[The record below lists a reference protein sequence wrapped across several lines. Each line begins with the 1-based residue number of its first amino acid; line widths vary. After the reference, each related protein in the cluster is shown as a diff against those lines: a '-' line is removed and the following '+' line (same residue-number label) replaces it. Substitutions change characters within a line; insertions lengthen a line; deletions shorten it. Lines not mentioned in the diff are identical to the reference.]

1 MEELLDGDVIV
12 TATDGVF
19 DNLFSYEIYK
29 CVHNFKLKHTRLH
42 TKEQAEVRALA
53 LIVIVTG

>member
-1 MEELLDGDVIV
+1 LRPKGDTDMCQDLPEHAEDYSEELQDGDIIV

-29 CVHNFKLKHTRLH
+29 LVHNFKLKH
-42 TKEQAEVRALA
+42 
-53 LIVIVTG
+53 